1 MDRKE
6 RIDREINDILR
17 VNGVI
22 AGYRMAWIVAG
33 STC

>member
-1 MDRKE
+1 MDRKG
-6 RIDREINDILR
+6 RIDREINYILR